1 MNIKSLNILY
11 FSFINTHTSTEKRAN
26 QIIIFFAFSVR
37 YVCVSECENE
47 KTWEGDT
54 IRKREKREKKQKPKD
69 IGRTYVGYG
78 RTLIRDLTFGSYF
91 IISWPKEIKWKRL
104 WK

>member
-69 IGRTYVGYG
+69 IGRTYDTKPDKNL
-78 RTLIRDLTFGSYF
+78 RNTFS
-91 IISWPKEIKWKRL
+91 R
-104 WK
+104 